1 MGGGTHNTKLLR
13 RQHYKV
19 NIMQNVKLVA
29 KPNHNPRTSY
39 NLAMWQALQKVSGIN
54 SAKGVPVATLHA
66 ALMEAVPN
74 QSTGHCTAHIAY
86 WLRQKAALQVVA
98 SK

>member
-1 MGGGTHNTKLLR
+1 
-13 RQHYKV
+13 
-19 NIMQNVKLVA
+19 MQNVKLVA

-74 QSTGHCTAHIAY
+74 QSAGHCTAHIAY